1 MMVMMALVG
10 IVAARYANCR
20 RAQHHIRCVAG
31 CVGTVAVAD
40 GTRNGTGRTVANA
53 AAVYPTRVDGQRG
66 RAQRIELV
74 LQGVAATVRASVE
87 EFR

>member
-1 MMVMMALVG
+1 MMMVMMALVG

-31 CVGTVAVAD
+31 CVCTVAVAD
-40 GTRNGTGRTVANA
+40 GTRNGTGRTVAT
-53 AAVYPTRVDGQRG
+53 AAVYPARVDGQRG

-74 LQGVAATVRASVE
+74 LQGVAAAVRASVE